1 MQKNWLKKI
10 KMPPPP
16 QKKKF
21 ICHYHGWI
29 TNKFRTIWK

>member
-10 KMPPPP
+10 KIPPP

>member
-10 KMPPPP
+10 KMPPP
-16 QKKKF
+16 KKKF